1 MSNCTTYSR
10 KHVTLLLEQS
20 TKPLFSWSFTSHGF
34 EPLIITR
41 KLLLIIKSLSS
52 QGSFGISHGR
62 ILLFKSALTWLNQH
76 AGQLAELWVMLELA
90 VIPQVSVNV
99 VIYFI
104 ALISFSLQKI
114 QIKEINGVISSYLYI
129 CISISKHKDL
139 WNSSY

>member
-41 KLLLIIKSLSS
+41 KLRISS
-52 QGSFGISHGR
+52 HGSFGISYGR
-62 ILLFKSALTWLNQH
+62 ILLFKSASTWLNQH